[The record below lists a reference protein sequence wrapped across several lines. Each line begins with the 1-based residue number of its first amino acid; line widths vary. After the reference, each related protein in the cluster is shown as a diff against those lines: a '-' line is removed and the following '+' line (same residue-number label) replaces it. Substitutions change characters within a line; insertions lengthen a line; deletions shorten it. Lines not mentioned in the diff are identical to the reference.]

1 MISQLDSVTILDN
14 LMDESIEA
22 IEGRGLTKSQ
32 EIAVIGIIITN
43 TLEHAG
49 LPKASRHVRVLLE
62 ELLEEVG
69 NGGCCKAG
77 GKCCGK

>member
-1 MISQLDSVTILDN
+1 MISQLDSVTNLDN

-22 IEGRGLTKSQ
+22 IEGRGLTKTQ

-69 NGGCCKAG
+69 NGG

>member
-1 MISQLDSVTILDN
+1 MISQLNSVTNLDN

-22 IEGRGLTKSQ
+22 IEGRGLTKTQ

-69 NGGCCKAG
+69 KGGCGG
-77 GKCCGK
+77 GKCCE

>member
-1 MISQLDSVTILDN
+1 MISQLDSVTNLDN

-22 IEGRGLTKSQ
+22 IEGRGLTKTQ

-69 NGGCCKAG
+69 NGGMGC
-77 GKCCGK
+77 

>member
-1 MISQLDSVTILDN
+1 MISQLDSVTNLDN

-22 IEGRGLTKSQ
+22 IEGRGLTKTQ
-32 EIAVIGIIITN
+32 EIAVIGIILTN

-62 ELLEEVG
+62 ELLEEVAR
-69 NGGCCKAG
+69 GGCCGG

>member
-1 MISQLDSVTILDN
+1 MISQLDSVTNLDN

-22 IEGRGLTKSQ
+22 IEGRGLTKTQ

-69 NGGCCKAG
+69 NGGCCSG
-77 GKCCGK
+77 GKCHGN

>member
-1 MISQLDSVTILDN
+1 MNDQIVNVTILDD

-22 IEGRGLTKSQ
+22 IEGRGLTKTQ

-69 NGGCCKAG
+69 KGG
-77 GKCCGK
+77 GKCCE

>member
-22 IEGRGLTKSQ
+22 IEGRGLTKTQ

-69 NGGCCKAG
+69 KSGCCSK
-77 GKCCGK
+77 GKCHGK